1 MTPRINIKRQTKIK
15 WKLFSYIASF
25 TAIVLILIWLLQI
38 VFLNEIYR
46 SIKVNEI
53 KEAAHEIKTASK
65 KPIQL
70 DNEALKIANNHDLC
84 IIAYRIDKNGTASL
98 LFSHDTII
106 NCAIHNMTG
115 SEILSFH
122 KKAKLGGGKAIQYYI
137 FDPSI
142 DEFIPK
148 QNDIEEATEALIYA
162 FIIQDTFGNDMLF
175 VLNSLVSPVDATIKT
190 LNNIIIIIGGIMI
203 IMSLILTLILSK
215 AITDPIS
222 RISKSAIRLASGDY
236 SPSFPSGNYREISEL
251 SQTLNYAASELSKT
265 DRLRSELIANTS
277 HDLRTPLT
285 MITGYAEIM
294 RDLPDENTPENAQ
307 IIIDE
312 SKRLTS
318 LVNDMLDISKLES
331 GAIPTVM
338 EQFCL
343 TETISEELKRYQQ
356 LCKRDGYTIVF
367 EANEVINVTTDRK
380 KLIQALFNLVN
391 NALTYTGED
400 KLVIVRQEKYFDE
413 VSKTPYVRL
422 SVIDTGEGIP
432 KEKLDLIWDRYYK
445 LESTHKRSAF
455 GSGLGLSIVRKIMDT
470 VGGRCGVLSSNG
482 NGSIFWI
489 EIPL

>member
-1 MTPRINIKRQTKIK
+1 MKRQIKIK
-15 WKLFSYIASF
+15 WKLFSYIAAF
-25 TAIVLILIWLLQI
+25 TSIVLILIWLLQI
-38 VFLNEIYR
+38 VFLKDIYR
-46 SIKVNEI
+46 SIKTNEI
-53 KEAAHEIKTASK
+53 KEAASELKTASK
-65 KPIQL
+65 KPVQL
-70 DNEALKIANNHDLC
+70 DNEAMKIANKYDLC
-84 IIAYRIDKNGTASL
+84 IIAYRIDKNGGAIQ
-98 LFSHDTII
+98 LFSHDAII
-106 NCAIHNMTG
+106 NCAIHDMTG
-115 SEILSFH
+115 TEILFFH
-122 KKAKLGGGKAIQYYI
+122 KTAKINGGKSLQFYV
-137 FDPSI
+137 FDPST
-142 DEFIPK
+142 DKYVPN
-148 QNDIEEATEALIYA
+148 QNDKSDAPEALIYA

-175 VLNSLVSPVDATIKT
+175 VLNSFVSPVDATIKT
-190 LNNIIIIIGGIMI
+190 LNNIIIIIGGMMI
-203 IMSLILTLILSK
+203 IMSLVLTLILSK
-215 AITDPIS
+215 AITDPIAH
-222 RISKSAIRLASGDY
+222 ISKSAIQLASGDY
-236 SPSFPSGNYREISEL
+236 STTFPKGNYKEINDL

-294 RDLPDENTPENAQ
+294 RDLPEENTPENAQ

-338 EQFCL
+338 EHFCL

-356 LCKRDGYTIVF
+356 LCKQDGYTVVF

-400 KLVIVRQEKYFDE
+400 KLVTVRQEKYFDE
-413 VSKTPYVRL
+413 IASAHYVRL

-432 KEKLDLIWDRYYK
+432 EEKLDLIWDRYYK
-445 LESTHKRSAF
+445 IESTHRRSAF
-455 GSGLGLSIVRKIMDT
+455 GSGLGLSIVRKIMDII
-470 VGGRCGVLSSNG
+470 GGRCGVLSSNG

-489 EIPL
+489 EIPF